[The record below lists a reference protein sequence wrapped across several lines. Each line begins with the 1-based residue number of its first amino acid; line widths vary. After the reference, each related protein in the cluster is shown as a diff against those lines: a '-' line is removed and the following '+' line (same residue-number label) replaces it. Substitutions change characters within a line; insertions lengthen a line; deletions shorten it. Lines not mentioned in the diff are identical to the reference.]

1 MQQIIAETTTRQ
13 PLLQNLLNQVEHQI
27 GKASFDV
34 WFRNSVHLAVTGNV
48 LNIGTPNTFV
58 CDYLERRYARVISQA
73 MAACAGQQL
82 QLKFHI
88 DPALFQQRRRQEIE
102 QSTDF
107 IENVPAET
115 SAANNLLAIEPA
127 IAPAVVVHR
136 EPTNAAPS
144 APPLMSLER
153 FVVGES
159 NRMAHAAACEVVERP
174 GMAYNPLFIHGS
186 CGLGKTHLLHG
197 IINAFKRKGAGS
209 RVLYVTAEEFT
220 NRYIMAVK
228 THSLDAFRHRFRNL
242 DVLVIDD
249 IHFLANKTATQEEF
263 LHTFNAFD
271 VASRQ
276 VVMASDCHPKMLQ
289 SVQDNLINRFVS
301 GMVVRLNPP
310 DRQTRMEILR
320 RKALQA
326 GHVVSE
332 DVIAYVAQQVTG
344 SVRELEGALIRVVAH
359 AALDKQR
366 ISLDTAQQ
374 ALGDHLAGSNRSP
387 TVEGI
392 IDVVAQYFHTT
403 RSEIVGHKR
412 TRGITLP
419 RQMAMFLVRHT
430 TGMSLPEIGRSMGGK
445 NHTTI
450 LAACRR
456 VKSLLDDNEP
466 VTFKDAGTDR
476 TLAARDLLEA
486 LEDRVR
492 NASCR

>member
-1 MQQIIAETTTRQ
+1 MQQIISQ
-13 PLLQNLLNQVEHQI
+13 QNSNGLLLENVLGQVEQQI
-27 GKASFDV
+27 DKSSFDV
-34 WFRNSVHLAVTGNV
+34 WFRNSVQLRMDGDV
-48 LNIGTPNTFV
+48 LFVGVPNTFV
-58 CDYLERRYARVISQA
+58 CEYLERRYARVISKA
-73 MAACAGQQL
+73 LAACCGRELAV
-82 QLKFHI
+82 KFDI
-88 DPALFQQRRRQEIE
+88 DPSLFQQRRRQEIQ
-102 QSTDF
+102 QSAEF
-107 IENVPAET
+107 IESATATGQQQSGEQDEAAFQRRPTGKAAGST
-115 SAANNLLAIEPA
+115 SAGGA
-127 IAPAVVVHR
+127 APA
-136 EPTNAAPS
+136 
-144 APPLMSLER
+144 LMSLER
-153 FVVGES
+153 FVVGDS

-186 CGLGKTHLLHG
+186 CGLGKTHLLQG
-197 IINAFKRKGAGS
+197 IVNAFKQKGLGS
-209 RVLYVTAEEFT
+209 RVQYVTAEEFT

-320 RKALQA
+320 RKAEQS
-326 GHVVSE
+326 GHSINE
-332 DVIAYVAQQVTG
+332 DVISYIAQNITG
-344 SVRELEGALIRVVAH
+344 SVRELEGAMIRVVAH

-366 ISLDTAQQ
+366 ISLEIAQR
-374 ALGDHLAGSNRSP
+374 ALGDNLAGSNRTP
-387 TVEGI
+387 TVETV
-392 IDVVAQYFHTT
+392 IDVVAQLFHTT
-403 RSEIVGHKR
+403 RSDIVGHKR

-419 RQMAMFLVRHT
+419 RQLAMFLVRRST
-430 TGMSLPEIGRSMGGK
+430 SMSLPEIGRAMGGK

-456 VKSLLDDNEP
+456 VDSMYEADEA
-466 VTFKDAGTDR
+466 VTFNDAGMERKLGTR
-476 TLAARDLLEA
+476 ELVELI
-486 LEDRVR
+486 EDRIKGR
-492 NASCR
+492 M